1 MVTVGQ
7 RSERVKRFLR
17 LWVRPVVRL
26 LFRPE
31 VHGVENLPA
40 RGPYMLV
47 ANHSA
52 GMGLAEIACIA
63 GLLGPF
69 MGDRPMA
76 AFVHPINYTN
86 SVTTW
91 IQDGLGSI
99 PSTYDAADEALKSGV
114 ALLVFP
120 GGDHE
125 TLRPFWQANR
135 VDFGGRR
142 GFLRI
147 AKRSQVAVVP
157 MGIRGSHWTAPMLFR
172 ARWLAWVLVAPRL
185 MGQKRWGV
193 SLLACLGAIS
203 MLFLA
208 IPMGAKLFLAWFWL
222 ASPLGFLPVFPATI
236 RMKIGQPIPPGT
248 LFVDTDPELTTAQ
261 HRVQHAVQLL
271 VDSLQKP
278 SSTKESRSRVV
289 LR

>member
-40 RGPYMLV
+40 EGPYMLV

-52 GMGLAEIACIA
+52 GMGLAEIASIA

-86 SVTTW
+86 PVTTW

-114 ALLVFP
+114 SLLVFP

-142 GFLRI
+142 GFLHI
-147 AKRSQVAVVP
+147 ARRSQVAVVP
-157 MGIRGSHWTAPMLFR
+157 MGILIEVVDAPTEGALS
-172 ARWLAWVLVAPRL
+172 AVLPTLNRRL
-185 MGQKRWGV
+185 TILSRDADLIRVGFTSDVNRHAGNHRTY
-193 SLLACLGAIS
+193 G
-203 MLFLA
+203 FD
-208 IPMGAKLFLAWFWL
+208 WF
-222 ASPLGFLPVFPATI
+222 
-236 RMKIGQPIPPGT
+236 
-248 LFVDTDPELTTAQ
+248 
-261 HRVQHAVQLL
+261 
-271 VDSLQKP
+271 
-278 SSTKESRSRVV
+278 VV
-289 LR
+289 LWETTSRDRAAEAEAAVA